1 MGLFEVWFNEGRPKR
16 INLNSIIQLQIQLGK
31 LELHKLE
38 LEFSEFL
45 GTLYVYLFLI
55 ILSILTFILEV
66 IRYLHNINNL

>member
-1 MGLFEVWFNEGRPKR
+1 MGLFEVLFNEGRPKR